1 MFIKILEH
9 IPWKIRRY
17 LENKGYG
24 YTIHSS
30 VCFGK
35 HVRIENRENK
45 LSIGKST
52 NIGSNTLLDLTQTV
66 TIGNGVQ
73 FGPGVIVTTHDS
85 SMQPVKKAPV
95 VIEDNAYVG
104 AGAIILMG
112 TTIGRNAIVGAGAV
126 VTKNVPRATTV
137 VGIPAQKLQ
146 KKAGI
151 P

>member
-9 IPWKIRRY
+9 IPWKIRRHF
-17 LENKGYG
+17 ENRGYG

-35 HVRIENRENK
+35 NVRIENRENK
-45 LSIGKST
+45 LSIGKNT
-52 NIGSNTLLDLTQTV
+52 NIGSNTLLDLTHDI

-85 SMQPVKKAPV
+85 STQPVKKAPV
-95 VIEDNAYVG
+95 VIEDKAYVG

-112 TTIGRNAIVGAGAV
+112 MKIGRNAIVGAGAV
-126 VTKNVPRATTV
+126 VTKNVPPTTTV
-137 VGIPAQKLQ
+137 VGVPAQERQ
-146 KKAGI
+146 KR
-151 P
+151 